1 MFEQDYIMRVIKEM
15 VRVILRLVFNIN
27 TESPTAEL
35 LDEKEGKETLGG
47 LLDLVDDGNINKDQ
61 SELFE
66 LLKQK
71 DRISL
76 EIALLFYSY
85 LNDKKDEFLEEND
98 FDREEIKKSLKMIIS
113 QYGLKNIVEI
123 FLTEL

>member
-47 LLDLVDDGNINKDQ
+47 LLDLVDDGNINQAQ

>member
-1 MFEQDYIMRVIKEM
+1 MRVIKEM

-47 LLDLVDDGNINKDQ
+47 LLDLVDDGNINQAQ